1 MKQST
6 KTMIY
11 FASGLCFLS
20 ISVTFLVITLLRKP
34 DNPRTNNTDSTKNP
48 CPEGQSL
55 QGNECKIDMCLRTH
69 KTYEEGAR
77 CEGAPYRKTGD
88 WCCSEYGRRKLYKWT
103 LTPANE

>member
-1 MKQST
+1 MKRST
-6 KTMIY
+6 EYMVY
-11 FASGLCFLS
+11 MSSALCFLAVP
-20 ISVTFLVITLLRKP
+20 VTFLVIILT
-34 DNPRTNNTDSTKNP
+34 RTSENSTITPNP

-88 WCCSEYGRRKLYKWT
+88 WCCSEYGRKKLYKWT
-103 LTPANE
+103 FTPANE